1 LDISHLTYSR
11 VAAGHRPK
19 RQTLQSSDRGVDA
32 FLSDHVKALLEMADK
47 PDATPPGRFLSQ
59 QATVLFRNL
68 HTGSDDEFV
77 AAAHQLTIRLCAR
90 MDGRSADGLLVCLRT
105 KPGPRG
111 SVAGALKLQ
120 VDAPNAAIL
129 RALDSGEVVLTAVK
143 DMLEKPGDLQKGA
156 LVTSW
161 HAEGEVVCGDK
172 LAQAAR
178 YFPEA
183 FEIRI
188 FSRPSAS
195 TRAFFDAV
203 DMHADKLTGQVA
215 EIWPTLEPGTPRH
228 VLAEIGSKMPE
239 FNSQIQDRIERTLST
254 APRPVARLD
263 TQREVTE
270 TYKAGDIRVS
280 GPITAMRQLVTVV
293 EPTDR
298 ALQPNWQIVVESHD
312 EPKRIHT

>member
-1 LDISHLTYSR
+1 MDISHLVYSH
-11 VAAGHRPK
+11 VAVGRRPK
-19 RQTLQSSDRGVDA
+19 RQSLQPYDPGVNA
-32 FLSDHVKALLEMADK
+32 FLSDHIRALLDMADK
-47 PDATPPGRFLSQ
+47 PDATPPGRFLSK

-68 HTGSDDEFV
+68 HTGSDEEFL
-77 AAAHQLTIRLCAR
+77 AAAHDLTVRLIAH
-90 MDGRSADGLLVCLRT
+90 MDGRSAAGLLVCLRT
-105 KPGPRG
+105 KPEPRG

-129 RALDSGEVVLTAVK
+129 RQLESGEVVLTAVK

-161 HAEGEVVCGDK
+161 HAEGDVVCGDK

-203 DMHADKLTGQVA
+203 ELHARGLTNQVA
-215 EIWPTLEPGTPRH
+215 EIWPTLEPGPLRR
-228 VLAEIGSKMPE
+228 VLAQIGAKLPD
-239 FNSQIQDRIERTLST
+239 FTTQIQDRVERTLSA

-280 GPITAMRQLVTVV
+280 GPITAMRQLVTLIA
-293 EPTDR
+293 PADR

-312 EPKRIHT
+312 EPVRIHT